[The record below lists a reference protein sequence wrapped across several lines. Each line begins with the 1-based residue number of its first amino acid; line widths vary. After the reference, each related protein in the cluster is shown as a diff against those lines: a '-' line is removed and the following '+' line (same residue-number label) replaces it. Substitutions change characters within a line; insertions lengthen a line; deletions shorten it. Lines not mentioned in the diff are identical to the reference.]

1 MLVPLNMMLRCQELG
16 TDDQF
21 QNADS
26 GNELLGTIYWASGH
40 ELHKAL
46 NIIITDLYKN
56 SAR

>member
-1 MLVPLNMMLRCQELG
+1 MMLWCQELAA
-16 TDDQF
+16 DDQF

-26 GNELLGTIYWASGH
+26 GDELLGTTYWVSGH

-46 NIIITDLYKN
+46 NIIVTDSYKN

>member
-1 MLVPLNMMLRCQELG
+1 MMLWCQELAA
-16 TDDQF
+16 DDQF

-26 GNELLGTIYWASGH
+26 GDELLGTIYWVSGH

-46 NIIITDLYKN
+46 NIIVTDSYKN